1 MSGREVGDQP
11 LDCSSGREAA
21 PHGEEDSAEAPGHS
35 VQLLGETELAP
46 AQAKQ
51 PRTYL
56 HERVTL
62 CHKVPFGDL
71 LELVTDVWN
80 TAGFQYK
87 FLMLLN

>member
-1 MSGREVGDQP
+1 MLTGTDTQQRRQDTVAGWDRELP
-11 LDCSSGREAA
+11 L
-21 PHGEEDSAEAPGHS
+21 
-35 VQLLGETELAP
+35 P

-62 CHKVPFGDL
+62 SHKVPFGDL
-71 LELVTDVWN
+71 LELITDVWN